1 MVERA
6 AIRGHIGAMSEQSLV
21 SAAPAGDFVLPFDIA
36 KAGVRGRLVRL
47 DTASTQ
53 ALDAHVLPEAAARV
67 AGEALAMA
75 ALLGSALKLD
85 GRLTVQTKG
94 SGPLD
99 LVTADYYGSS
109 PAPGDDDATRPRG
122 VRGYARLDV
131 ERFANLD
138 GKEFSKL
145 AGEGALAITIE
156 PQRGG
161 QTYQGIVPLSGEGL
175 AASAE
180 TYFAQSEKLPTVIRL
195 AAAPLFV
202 AGEKTPRWRAAG
214 LMLQMT
220 PEASKAPGRDEDD
233 WNRLSIL
240 ARTVEDLELVDTGL
254 AAEKVL
260 WRLFHEDEVRVQPAE
275 PVAFRCDC
283 DTARIVTVLKSYAP
297 EERAGLADLDGIIRA
312 RCEFCGI
319 THEIGPEALV

>member
-1 MVERA
+1 
-6 AIRGHIGAMSEQSLV
+6 MSQQSSAP
-21 SAAPAGDFVLPFDIA
+21 SAAPAGDFVLPFDIS
-36 KAGVRGRLVRL
+36 KAGVRGRFVRL
-47 DTASTQ
+47 DAASAQ
-53 ALDAHVLPEAAARV
+53 ALVAHALPEPAARV
-67 AGEALAMA
+67 AGESLALA

-85 GRLTVQTKG
+85 GRLTVQTKS

-99 LVTADYYGSS
+99 IVTADYYGCS
-109 PAPGDDDATRPRG
+109 PAQGEDDGAQPSSYRSRG
-122 VRGYARLDV
+122 VRGYARLDAA
-131 ERFANLD
+131 RFAGLD
-138 GKEFSKL
+138 DCGFATL

-161 QTYQGIVPLSGEGL
+161 QTYQGIVSLSPDGL

-180 TYFAQSEKLPTVIRL
+180 TYFEQSEQLPTVIRL

-202 AGEKTPRWRAAG
+202 AGEKHPRWQAAG

-220 PEASKAPGRDEDD
+220 PEASKAPDRGEDD

-240 ARTVEDLELVDTGL
+240 ARTVEDLELVDTSL
-254 AAEKVL
+254 APETVL

-283 DTARIVTVLKSYAP
+283 DAGPHHADIARLQ
-297 EERAGLADLDGIIRA
+297 AGRPRRSCRSRRRDPRPLRILRHHA
-312 RCEFCGI
+312 
-319 THEIGPEALV
+319 